1 MIDKLTEDNFLL
13 YAAKH
18 YSNPHCFDTEEFYT
32 DIKRFKYIKR
42 LINRYKV
49 VGDLKERL
57 LLNHIIVLNNVFG
70 PVHSSRML
78 LLFNNKDMPII
89 KPFLLLIGALPEQIN
104 SVAEIPTIHTA
115 DIPMDHIV
123 VEKLRQL

>member
-1 MIDKLTEDNFLL
+1 MDTLTEDNFLL

-32 DIKRFKYIKR
+32 DIKRLKYIKR
-42 LINRYKV
+42 LVNRYKV

-57 LLNHIIVLNNVFG
+57 ILNHIIILNNMFG
-70 PVHSSRML
+70 PMHCSKL
-78 LLFNNKDMPII
+78 LLLLNPNDMVII
-89 KPFLLLIGALPEQIN
+89 KPFLVLIGALPEQIN
-104 SVAEIPTIHTA
+104 SIAGHDIVYTA
-115 DIPMDHIV
+115 DIPMDPIV

>member
-1 MIDKLTEDNFLL
+1 MDILTDQNFLL
-13 YAAKH
+13 YAAKR
-18 YSNPHCFDTEEFYT
+18 YSNPHCFDTEEFYA

-42 LINRYKV
+42 LVNRYKV

-70 PVHSSRML
+70 PEHCSRML
-78 LLFNNKDMPII
+78 LLFNSKDMSII

-104 SVAEIPTIHTA
+104 SVADIPVIYTA
-115 DIPMDHIV
+115 DISMDPVV

>member
-1 MIDKLTEDNFLL
+1 MDTLTEDNFLL

-32 DIKRFKYIKR
+32 DIKRLKYIKR
-42 LINRYKV
+42 LVNRYKV

-57 LLNHIIVLNNVFG
+57 ILNHIIILNNMFG
-70 PVHSSRML
+70 PMHCSKL
-78 LLFNNKDMPII
+78 LLLLNPNDMPII
-89 KPFLLLIGALPEQIN
+89 KPFLVLIGALPEQIN
-104 SVAEIPTIHTA
+104 NIVGHSTVYTA
-115 DIPMDHIV
+115 DIQMDPVV